1 MTGGMFRS
9 PAARGWTAALLLC
22 GAAWTAAARAGD
34 ADAAALDRGRM
45 LFTGG
50 ATPACAIC
58 HTLADADAT
67 GAVGP
72 SLDELKPDAA
82 RVANVLRKGMGVMPS
97 YAALGEDDIAAL
109 AAYVA
114 QAAAKP

>member
-1 MTGGMFRS
+1 
-9 PAARGWTAALLLC
+9 
-22 GAAWTAAARAGD
+22 
-34 ADAAALDRGRM
+34 M

-58 HTLADADAT
+58 HTLANADAT

-82 RVANVLRKGMGVMPS
+82 RVEAVLRKGMGVMPAYTTLS
-97 YAALGEDDIAAL
+97 EEDIKTL
-109 AAYVA
+109 STYVS
-114 QAAAKP
+114 QAAGGS